1 MVLFHLVRC
10 TRCHAPL
17 ANVVYVDDYYAACD
31 LRPAMACVAWKV
43 GGLAIARTLPIYL
56 LTPET
61 DNGHEPLRVHQ
72 LRPGTQDILTVKQLT
87 ADLQQLQQQHV
98 CA

>member
-17 ANVVYVDDYYAACD
+17 ASVVYVDDYSAACD
-31 LRPAMACVAWKV
+31 LRPAIACAEWKV
-43 GGLAIARTLPIYL
+43 GGLAIARTLPTYL
-56 LTPET
+56 LTPKT

-72 LRPGTQDILTVKQLT
+72 LWSGTQDSLTVEQLI
-87 ADLQQLQQQHV
+87 ADLQQLQQQHR